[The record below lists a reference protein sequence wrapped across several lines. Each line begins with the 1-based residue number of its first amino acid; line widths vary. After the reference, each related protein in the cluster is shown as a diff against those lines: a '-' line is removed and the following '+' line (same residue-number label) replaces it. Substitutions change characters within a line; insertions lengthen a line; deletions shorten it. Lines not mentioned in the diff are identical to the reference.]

1 SLISDHHHLLR
12 MRCHYE
18 VLEVERTA
26 DDEEIKKAY
35 RKLALKWH
43 PDKNPDRIEE
53 CNRYFAIIQQA
64 YDVLSDP
71 QERAWYDRHRDRILK
86 GGYDEHYQDNS
97 LNLFSYFSSACY
109 SGFDDG
115 EKGFYTVYRHVFET
129 LANEDYEFVDDLEEK
144 YPGFG
149 DSMSSY
155 EEVVGPF
162 YGFWQSFSTA
172 RSFVWLDK
180 YDIREARN
188 RYVVRAMEKENKK
201 LRDAGKKE
209 RNEQIRNLVAFVRRR
224 DERVQRYKKVLEERR
239 LEQERKNEE
248 NRKQMI
254 RERLRQLGE
263 YNEPD
268 EVRETHL
275 ENLREIE
282 EALDAEFGDES
293 ALAENG
299 QEDVDGNRLLY
310 CIVCEKAFRT
320 EKSLLNHEKS
330 KKHRDAVIE
339 LKKHMQEEDL
349 LLLEAE
355 ESDAD
360 YSQKADARAK
370 KSRKQKRRERKKA
383 ELSLDGEDNSDD
395 VVVDDEQIASISKP
409 SSGQDIGNGNVENDE
424 DDKNHGYETNIFL
437 KMASLTAK
445 ENEGKKKSRRR
456 DNGPDDKG
464 AQMNGPR
471 AGTCDR
477 CGEVFDS
484 RTKLFAHLK
493 VTGHATLKMTPAIA
507 TSSKTQKKGKK
518 K

>member
-1 SLISDHHHLLR
+1 

-26 DDEEIKKAY
+26 DEEEIKKAY
-35 RKLALKWH
+35 RRLALKWH

-53 CNRYFAIIQQA
+53 CNRYFAVIQQA

-109 SGFDDG
+109 SGYDDG
-115 EKGFYTVYRHVFET
+115 EKSFYTVYRHVFET
-129 LANEDYEFVDDLEEK
+129 LANEDYEFLDDLEEK

-149 DSMSSY
+149 DSTSNY

-172 RSFVWLDK
+172 RSFTWLDK
-180 YDIREARN
+180 YDIRDAPN

-263 YNEPD
+263 YKEPD

-282 EALDAEFGDES
+282 EALDAEFGDEG
-293 ALAENG
+293 ALAESAEENI
-299 QEDVDGNRLLY
+299 DGSRPLY
-310 CIVCEKAFRT
+310 CIVCEKAFKT
-320 EKSLLNHEKS
+320 EKSMFNHEKS

-355 ESDAD
+355 ESSDEGNAD
-360 YSQKADARAK
+360 CNQKAGAGAK
-370 KSRKQKRRERKKA
+370 KSKKHKRRERKKA
-383 ELSLDGEDNSDD
+383 ELTFDGEDNSDD
-395 VVVDDEQIASISKP
+395 AVIEDEQIASISKR
-409 SSGQDIGNGNVENDE
+409 SSEQDIGNGTVTNAEDNKNDE
-424 DDKNHGYETNIFL
+424 HETNIFL

-445 ENEGKKKSRRR
+445 ENGKEGKKKSRRR

-471 AGTCDR
+471 TGTCDR

-484 RTKLFAHLK
+484 RTKLFAHLR

-507 TSSKTQKKGKK
+507 TSGKTQKKGKK